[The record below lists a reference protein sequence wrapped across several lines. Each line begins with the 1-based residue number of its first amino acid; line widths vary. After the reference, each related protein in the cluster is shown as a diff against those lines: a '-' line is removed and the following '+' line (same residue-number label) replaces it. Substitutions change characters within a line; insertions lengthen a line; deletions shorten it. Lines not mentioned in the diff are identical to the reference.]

1 MIEKRALQ
9 QKGNFFISKNKTAIS
24 TAKRS
29 EINGLMI
36 CRNEIL
42 SSNHDGLTLD
52 RKFYTTD
59 FYWCRCHLHVY
70 LCPSGFERGW
80 IWNPGSVMPC
90 QQVFLWA
97 HKDQRRRSRAAFN
110 RSPAVQKDQ
119 NRKSGKLKHSDDPL
133 GKTLMKRGTDIWPYH
148 FISYSPVKVFTTA
161 PTITN
166 ISI

>member
-52 RKFYTTD
+52 SKFYTD
-59 FYWCRCHLHVY
+59 FY
-70 LCPSGFERGW
+70 
-80 IWNPGSVMPC
+80 
-90 QQVFLWA
+90 
-97 HKDQRRRSRAAFN
+97 
-110 RSPAVQKDQ
+110 
-119 NRKSGKLKHSDDPL
+119 
-133 GKTLMKRGTDIWPYH
+133 
-148 FISYSPVKVFTTA
+148 
-161 PTITN
+161 
-166 ISI
+166 